1 MTAAQISPPAPRT
14 VAAAVAVAVAGHAYC
29 VPVVRELPLPVAD
42 PGDRTW

>member
-14 VAAAVAVAVAGHAYC
+14 DAVAVFVAGHAYC
-29 VPVVRELPLPVAD
+29 IPVVRELPLPIAD